1 MDFNKDK
8 EKNTKNLYTEQELN
22 AELEKRLN
30 EAKAGWDKE
39 NAEKIRSERADA
51 AKMASMSA
59 DERARAEME
68 KKQKAFDE
76 ERNQYMS
83 EKMEFEAAKELSKQ
97 KLPLTFAK
105 ILTGGDMDA
114 TIANIETFKEEFL
127 KAIEEALAERLKGSV
142 PKTGTVKKFDS
153 DPFLNGFGC

>member
-8 EKNTKNLYTEQELN
+8 EKNTKKLYTEQELN

-39 NAEKIRSERADA
+39 NVEKIRSERDDA

-83 EKMEFEAAKELSKQ
+83 EKMEFEAAKELSKH

-127 KAIEEALAERLKGSV
+127 KAIEAALAERLKGSV
-142 PKTGTVKKFDS
+142 PKTGTVQKFDS

>member
-1 MDFNKDK
+1 
-8 EKNTKNLYTEQELN
+8 
-22 AELEKRLN
+22 
-30 EAKAGWDKE
+30 
-39 NAEKIRSERADA
+39 
-51 AKMASMSA
+51 MSA

-142 PKTGTVKKFDS
+142 PKTGTVQKFDS